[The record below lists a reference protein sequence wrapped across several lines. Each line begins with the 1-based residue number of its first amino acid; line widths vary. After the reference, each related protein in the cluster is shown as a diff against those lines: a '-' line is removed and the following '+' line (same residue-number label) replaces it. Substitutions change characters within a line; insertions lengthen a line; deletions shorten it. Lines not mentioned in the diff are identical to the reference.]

1 MISSEAID
9 LERGPSCSGARVGE
23 QSVSAMVFSSRV
35 TCAGVKLAWV
45 ESALGSNKETS
56 LVEVQTASL
65 SELIKNNKMVLMD
78 LTVCWWY

>member
-23 QSVSAMVFSSRV
+23 QSVSAMVCSSRV
-35 TCAGVKLAWV
+35 TCAGVKWAWV

-65 SELIKNNKMVLMD
+65 SELIKNNKMD
-78 LTVCWWY
+78 LTDG

>member
-9 LERGPSCSGARVGE
+9 LERGEAARVGE

-45 ESALGSNKETS
+45 ESALASNKETS
-56 LVEVQTASL
+56 LVKVQSASL
-65 SELIKNNKMVLMD
+65 SELIKNNKMD
-78 LTVCWWY
+78 LTDGFDKWIT